1 MLLTRYN
8 LVDIKKAEVGRACS
22 MCVREEN
29 VYRVWGEEVAL
40 NYV

>member
-1 MLLTRYN
+1 MFLITCN
-8 LVDIKKAEVGRACS
+8 LVDIKKAEVGGVCS

-29 VYRVWGEEVAL
+29 VYRAWGENVAL